1 MMADIHPW
9 NVRGVKYL
17 QPMAYGVYQSIPA
30 ALQYRKYSIELNAP
44 ASVSHEF
51 VWNTIKEAPAMVQ
64 VLRDID
70 LCFSGI
76 PMTERDD
83 DDFGAEVILTVGD
96 VRNIRGILDRIDGVV
111 T

>member
-1 MMADIHPW
+1 MTPYNPYHLHCSW
-9 NVRGVKYL
+9 L
-17 QPMAYGVYQSIPA
+17 
-30 ALQYRKYSIELNAP
+30 
-44 ASVSHEF
+44 H
-51 VWNTIKEAPAMVQ
+51 VWNGNEMVFVPQPTIAEVFNMEKA
-64 VLRDID
+64 LRDID